1 MILFLSMRVLD
12 RYILRELAK
21 VFLLSVF
28 VLLSVL
34 LLEKLRFLSD
44 LLLTKH
50 ASLAAIGKLLL
61 YLTPAFMVLAAPL
74 GVLLSTLMVF
84 SRLSAENEITAMRA
98 SGISLYRLL
107 APVAV
112 LSIGALGLTLYLS
125 VNVEHAAN
133 LKFRE
138 LVVKTLKS
146 SMDTNI
152 KERRFNSGFEG
163 LLIYVNE
170 NDRGTLR
177 GVFISDQRNPE
188 SPRIIESRL
197 GRVRSDPEKGTA
209 TIELADGIIHR
220 SGKEGLYR
228 TIAFESYALRMDIS
242 GGLGASFEK
251 ETPHMSIPELRER
264 IEKLRAQGEK
274 ASAERVAI
282 HKKFAAPAGCL
293 ALGLL
298 GAPLGIM
305 THRRGAGGGFGL
317 GVVMIVLNYILWM
330 TGQSLG
336 AEGKAP
342 AELAIWA
349 PNVIMASIG
358 LYLVLRVS
366 RDTMPTRLGMWA
378 SEMRKRAAALRRGM
392 EDVES

>member
-1 MILFLSMRVLD
+1 MSVLD
-12 RYILRELAK
+12 RYILRELVK
-21 VFLLSVF
+21 VFLLAVF

-50 ASLAAIGKLLL
+50 ASFAAIGRLLL

-107 APVAV
+107 APVAA
-112 LSIGALGLTLYLS
+112 LSIATLGLTLYLS
-125 VNVEHAAN
+125 VSVEHNAN

-146 SMDTNI
+146 SIDTKI
-152 KERRFNSGFEG
+152 RERRFNSGFEG

-170 NDRGTLR
+170 NDGGTLR

-197 GRVRSDPEKGTA
+197 GRIHSDPASETA

-228 TIAFESYALRMDIS
+228 TIAFDSYALRMDIS
-242 GGLGASFEK
+242 GGLGESFEK
-251 ETPHMSIPELRER
+251 ETPHMSIPELEER

-274 ASAERVAI
+274 AAAEKTAI
-282 HKKFAAPAGCL
+282 HKKFAAPVGCL

-305 THRRGAGGGFGL
+305 THRRGAAGGFGL

-342 AELAIWA
+342 AALAIWA
-349 PNVIMASIG
+349 PNVIMGAIG
-358 LYLVLRVS
+358 VYLVLRVS
-366 RDTMPTRLGMWA
+366 RDTMPTRLGLWLA
-378 SEMRKRAAALRRGM
+378 ETRKSLGRRRRPGGT
-392 EDVES
+392 EG